1 MSEKYI
7 LGNCIEKMDEL
18 KTASIDM
25 VFADPPYYLQLK
37 NFKFTFLLYISEF
50 LILYDTYNQIIYMV
64 TLNTCTHANK
74 FI

>member
-7 LGNCIEKMDEL
+7 LGNCIEKMAEL

-37 NFKFTFLLYISEF
+37 N
-50 LILYDTYNQIIYMV
+50 ILK
-64 TLNTCTHANK
+64 LRL
-74 FI
+74 